1 MSKVQNWDADAK
13 VAVATTVNGIP
24 AACSVETRSLL
35 VNMIRRDL
43 RLTGTHVGCDTTQ
56 CGACTVLLNGR
67 ATKSCT
73 ALALEAD
80 GASIRTIEGVA
91 TDTEL
96 HPIQRAFHEH
106 HGLQCGYC
114 TPGMIMMALDILTRH
129 PRPTEE
135 QVRHDIEGNICRCT
149 GYENI
154 VKSIM
159 AAGEELHARGLAA
172 QDPAWR

>member
-1 MSKVQNWDADAK
+1 MSKDQNWDAGQ
-13 VAVATTVNGIP
+13 AVKIATTVNG
-24 AACSVETRSLL
+24 ASAVCSVETRTLL

-43 RLTGTHVGCDTTQ
+43 RLTGTHVGCDTSQ

-80 GASIRTIEGVA
+80 GASLRTIEGVA
-91 TDTEL
+91 GDKEL

-114 TPGMIMMALDILTRH
+114 TPGMIMMALDILSRH
-129 PRPTEE
+129 PRPTEQ
-135 QVRHDIEGNICRCT
+135 QVRHGIEGNLCRCT

-154 VKSIM
+154 VKAIM
-159 AAGEELHARGLAA
+159 AAGEEMHARGMVA
-172 QDPAWR
+172 QAWA